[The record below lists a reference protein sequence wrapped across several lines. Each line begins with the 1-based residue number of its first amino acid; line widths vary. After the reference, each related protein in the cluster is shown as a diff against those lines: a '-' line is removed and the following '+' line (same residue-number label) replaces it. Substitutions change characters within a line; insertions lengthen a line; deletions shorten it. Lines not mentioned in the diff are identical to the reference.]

1 MTCPKEDELLAF
13 VDDMLEGREKERI
26 TRHLH
31 GCMYCQQQV
40 EVLRYEQEAL
50 KETLMEPTLTDDF
63 ADMIV
68 AGLQPYEKKRRKIG
82 LWKYALGTAAAL
94 MLAGGITL
102 SVSPSFAELLDGIF
116 KSDRVDEGLQLA
128 SDTELAE
135 QVDIAVEDQGI
146 TLQVEEQ
153 IVDASRIAFSYK
165 ITNKSGKMLDPYL
178 EVGDTENTI
187 TLHNE
192 NGEEIE
198 LSNWGWSN
206 ADDHGV
212 VEFSLYD
219 IKPFMK
225 GFIRMDVTEISGKT
239 GDWQI
244 EVPVDLTAAYAKQ
257 LAVEID
263 ESYELDGVEID
274 LERVKYSTSTT
285 EIFYNTAY
293 TESARQEL
301 LEDIEEKGQQFS
313 KEIVTDFIGY
323 HPWIGYRIED
333 EHGEVKGYYN
343 LFANKERGHPVD
355 LNMIG
360 GSGKWE
366 GDYADVGKT
375 FMVDTFVPE
384 QEEENLYFVLD
395 TIYKTKT
402 SDFSI
407 TFNTEELPYTF
418 EYNGYELTVDSVER
432 EADYSFR
439 KSWKPIRREVTTRV
453 KLSGHAEQKAP
464 VLAGWALE
472 DAKGTIYQ
480 AFNNGA
486 TLDEID
492 DKGRF
497 KREIE
502 LISYDLQK
510 VPKELTLHL
519 IAETEAVKLDKEWR
533 VPLFK

>member
-13 VDDMLEGREKERI
+13 VDDMLEDYEKERI

-31 GCMYCQQQV
+31 SCMYCQQQV

-50 KETLMEPTLTDDF
+50 KETLMEPTLNDDF
-63 ADMIV
+63 ADIIV
-68 AGLQPYEKKRRKIG
+68 AGLQPYEKKRREIRP
-82 LWKYALGTAAAL
+82 WKYAIGAAAAL

-102 SVSPSFAELLDGIF
+102 SVNPSFAELLGGIF
-116 KSDRVDEGLQLA
+116 KSDGVDKGLQLA

-135 QVDIAVEDQGI
+135 QVNIAVEDKGI
-146 TLQVEEQ
+146 TLQVEEL
-153 IVDASRIAFSYK
+153 IVDAPRIAFSYK
-165 ITNKSGKMLDPYL
+165 ITDKSGKLLDPYL
-178 EVGDTENTI
+178 EIGDTENTI

-198 LSNWGWSN
+198 LSHWGWST

-212 VEFSLYD
+212 FEVSLQE
-219 IKPFMK
+219 IEPFMK
-225 GFIRMDVTEISGKT
+225 GFIRMDITEISGKT

-263 ESYELDGVEID
+263 ESYEVDGVEVE

-285 EIFYNTAY
+285 EIFYSKAY

-313 KEIVTDFIGY
+313 KEIATDFIGY
-323 HPWIGYRIED
+323 HPRIGYRIED
-333 EHGEVKGYYN
+333 EQGEVKGYYN
-343 LFANKERGHPVD
+343 LFANEERGHTVD

-366 GDYADVGKT
+366 GEYEEVGKT
-375 FMVDTFVPE
+375 SMVDTFVPE
-384 QEEENLYFVLD
+384 QEEEHLYFVLD

-402 SDFSI
+402 SDFSV

-418 EYNGYELTVDSVER
+418 EYNGYELTIDSVER
-432 EADYSFR
+432 EADYSLQ
-439 KSWKPIRREVTTRV
+439 KSWKPISREVTTRI
-453 KLSGHAEQKAP
+453 KMSGHAEQKAP
-464 VLAGWALE
+464 ELAGWALE
-472 DAKGTIYQ
+472 DADGMIYQ
-480 AFNNGA
+480 TFNNGA
-486 TLDEID
+486 TLDETD
-492 DKGRF
+492 GKGRF

-502 LISYDLQK
+502 LISYDLQE

-519 IAETEAVKLDKEWR
+519 IAETEAIKLDKEWR